1 MAFRVIHM
9 TPSQIVNSNL
19 QTIQKL
25 LGIDSDR
32 ASGLEASQLIAE
44 GVPVTAVVRLKQLTG
59 LSEEEMAQ
67 TVGISRRTLSRRIQ
81 QASLNATKRLSAV
94 ESDRLYRLARIV
106 AKAADVFGD
115 EATAL
120 QWLKEPLSA
129 LGGQTPLE
137 AIKTEPGV
145 RQVDLLLGR
154 IEHGIFA

>member
-1 MAFRVIHM
+1 M
-9 TPSQIVNSNL
+9 SSYLNVNSNL

-25 LGIDSDR
+25 LGIDSAR
-32 ASGLEASQLIAE
+32 ASQMEPSQLIAE
-44 GVPVTAVVRLKQLTG
+44 GVPVTAVVQLKQLIG

-67 TVGISRRTLSRRIQ
+67 MVGISRRTLTRRIQ

-94 ESDRLYRLARIV
+94 ESDRLYQLARVV

-120 QWLKEPLSA
+120 HWLKELLPTLK
-129 LGGQTPLE
+129 GQTPLE

>member
-1 MAFRVIHM
+1 MA
-9 TPSQIVNSNL
+9 PSQIVNSNL
-19 QTIQKL
+19 LTIQEL
-25 LGIDSDR
+25 LGIGCDR
-32 ASGLEASQLIAE
+32 NSQMEPSQMIAQ

-81 QASLNATKRLSAV
+81 QTKLNATKRLSAV
-94 ESDRLYRLARIV
+94 ESDRLYRLALIV
-106 AKAADVFGD
+106 AKAVDVFGD

-120 QWLKEPLSA
+120 YWLKEPLAA
-129 LGGQTPLE
+129 LQNQTPLE